1 MTYNNENAM
10 VETAKDFILPP
21 AMENDCAGE
30 DFTEDYEGLNLTF
43 PRVKIPGGGNLMFEL
58 PGDDPEN
65 PSYVRTIEG
74 VILYNHAACA
84 YWPEGSEY
92 DRKCI
97 AALLICGRK
106 NRIRRTRR
114 RLRCLCAEQVR
125 LG

>member
-92 DRKCI
+92 DENVSPLCSSVDGKTGFGAPGGAC
-97 AALLICGRK
+97 AVCAL
-106 NRIRRTRR
+106 N
-114 RLRCLCAEQVR
+114 QVR